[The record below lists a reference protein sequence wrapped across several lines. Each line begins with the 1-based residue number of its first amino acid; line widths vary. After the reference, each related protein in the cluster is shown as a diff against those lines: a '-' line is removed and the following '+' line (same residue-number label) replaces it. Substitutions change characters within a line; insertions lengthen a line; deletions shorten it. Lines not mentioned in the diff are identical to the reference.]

1 MNESAKCM
9 WSFTFLIIFNMLLIV
24 SNPILPSW
32 VMFFVTLL
40 NISLSSICVVNYIRW
55 RKKKKKKRYSF

>member
-55 RKKKKKKRYSF
+55 RNKKKKKRYSF

>member
-1 MNESAKCM
+1 MEGNNKMNDLNICV
-9 WSFTFLIIFNMLLIV
+9 WSLTFLIIFNMLLIV

-40 NISLSSICVVNYIRW
+40 NISLTSICVVSYIRW
-55 RKKKKKKRYSF
+55 RNYL

>member
-1 MNESAKCM
+1 MNDLNKCI
-9 WSFTFLIIFNMLLIV
+9 WSLTFLIIFNMLLIV

-40 NISLSSICVVNYIRW
+40 NISLTSICVVNYIRW
-55 RKKKKKKRYSF
+55 RNYL

>member
-55 RKKKKKKRYSF
+55 RNYL

>member
-1 MNESAKCM
+1 MNDLNKWV
-9 WSFTFLIIFNMLLIV
+9 WSLTFLIIFNMLLIV

-40 NISLSSICVVNYIRW
+40 NISLTSICVVSYIRW
-55 RKKKKKKRYSF
+55 RNYL